1 MEGERIVK
9 GIWFPIEIWEADD
22 LEWSE
27 KILLLEIDSFTSK
40 GLECYMSNE
49 YIAEFLKVSE
59 WKAGQMVNDLIR
71 KGYVI
76 KTRFDGRKRFI
87 ESNLTG
93 SLLKKQ
99 EQTLEKQK
107 ADFGNSQAIYN
118 KINNDSTNHI
128 TNKNSR
134 FVPPTIEQVQAYCT
148 ERGNRVN
155 AEAFI
160 AFYESNG
167 WKVGK
172 NAMKDWKAAVRTWE
186 QRDNA
191 KPQGNTARQEK
202 KSNLARINE
211 MMAQVMGGYAD
222 EQ

>member
-1 MEGERIVK
+1 MDYRGYTIIQDWMLDLPLSYREIAVYAIIYGFSQDGETRFEGSL
-9 GIWFPIEIWEADD
+9 A
-22 LEWSE
+22 
-27 KILLLEIDSFTSK
+27 
-40 GLECYMSNE
+40 
-49 YIAEFLKVSE
+49 YIARKTKSSRDTARNALRRLMEE
-59 WKAGQMVNDLIR
+59 NLIER
-71 KGYVI
+71 TIV
-76 KTRFDGRKRFI
+76 
-87 ESNLTG
+87 
-93 SLLKKQ
+93 
-99 EQTLEKQK
+99 
-107 ADFGNSQAIYN
+107 
-118 KINNDSTNHI
+118 
-128 TNKNSR
+128 NKNGVEFHTYRANPVGGGKIQGGMEKFNEGGGKIQPNNKEDNKDIYTLSNKR
-134 FVPPTIEQVQAYCT
+134 GGFVPPTIEQVQAYCT

-155 AEAFI
+155 ADAFI